1 MGWIITY
8 AIGFVVSFVILSIW
22 EARRAKKYSG
32 YDDAALYLIFLYSLI
47 WPFLWIYTL
56 INLLF
61 G

>member
-22 EARRAKKYSG
+22 EARKAKEHL
-32 YDDAALYLIFLYSLI
+32 LYPGASIGEIFLYSLI
-47 WPFLWIYTL
+47 WPFTWVYTL
-56 INLLF
+56 IHLIF